1 MKELKLEVGKSYK
14 LIDAYVSSRMTRDG
28 IKNGD
33 TVTLDLVDE
42 IGGYQDS
49 SLVIEQ
55 AELRDGKV
63 IPVEDTPQHTNPPHV
78 HADMIKAWA
87 DGAEIECKYE
97 FDKHWHTTENPP
109 MWDADCSYRIKPE
122 ITKEDLIVENEK
134 LRSENNKLQIDM
146 IKLMDKSKEDHI
158 KASKLDDA
166 LIEIERLTMK
176 IIIQSACKMISV
188 EHNYVPF
195 QDESNLKK
203 DLKDGMLVTYINGKK
218 RVVSGESF
226 MDGHITAAFVVDYD
240 SNLSHRRCPPMKIES
255 INSSAGELL
264 YKRK

>member
-14 LIDAYVSSRMTRDG
+14 LIDVVISGEMKNIG
-28 IKNGD
+28 IIGGS
-33 TVTLDLVDE
+33 TVTLTSVDKD
-42 IGGYQDS
+42 GDGYTIKDNEGY
-49 SLVIEQ
+49 LVITQ
-55 AELRDGKV
+55 NELHEGRV
-63 IPVEDTPQHTNPPHV
+63 ILIEDTPQHTNPPHV

-195 QDESNLKK
+195 QDESDLKK
-203 DLKDGMLVTYINGKK
+203 DLAEGMV
-218 RVVSGESF
+218 
-226 MDGHITAAFVVDYD
+226 IT
-240 SNLSHRRCPPMKIES
+240 
-255 INSSAGELL
+255 
-264 YKRK
+264 